1 MICEKCNQYYDDSIT
16 ICPYCGHVKENRLI
30 ICKNCGCPFSAE
42 YEVCPQCGT
51 IVEAEAEVNENPF
64 ADKQEPITEEIESSD
79 ASAVTTSEDEIL
91 TTKLYCEK
99 CNKTFPSTK
108 KFCRYCG
115 TPLVNCDSH
124 QVADSVHNSEAH
136 DTGHTKTESE
146 KKNYCPS
153 CGKEYPIGKKFCRVC
168 GSPLQEG
175 TKETITPATAT
186 SNDNYQARISAIP
199 SRQQVE
205 TTTTYP
211 QPQIKTDAE
220 QKIPVTTSA
229 KTMVSANAEDGF
241 FALCEILL
249 DEKVSFMRFANSY
262 KVYDLSGNIIG
273 AVEQTNISGGAKA
286 ARVLFGSG
294 TKTMQQFHYNI
305 VDSNG
310 KQLAGVHR
318 DGGAFAQI
326 KITDRHEKTLGYLS
340 RGQLLDTNQNVICR
354 LKSDWKGWNLS
365 ITDASGKEIGTV
377 QKRWNGIRKEVFTS
391 ADKYHISIH
400 PSIEGSKR
408 VAVFGLA
415 IVYDILIHER

>member
-91 TTKLYCEK
+91 PTKLYCEK

-115 TPLVNCDSH
+115 TPLVACDSH
-124 QVADSVHNSEAH
+124 QMVDSEHHSETH
-136 DTGHTKTESE
+136 DTGHAKTDSE

-168 GSPLQEG
+168 GTPLQEG
-175 TKETITPATAT
+175 IKETTASVSAT
-186 SNDNYQARISAIP
+186 SNDDYQARTSVIP

-211 QPQIKTDAE
+211 QSQTDTDAE
-220 QKIPVTTSA
+220 QRIPVTTSA

-286 ARVLFGSG
+286 ARLLLGSG
-294 TKTMQQFHYNI
+294 TKSMQQFHYNI

-310 KQLAGVHR
+310 KQLAGVNR

-326 KITDRHEKTLGYLS
+326 RITDRHEKTLGYLS

-365 ITDASGKEIGTV
+365 ITDASGHEIGTV
-377 QKRWNGIRKEVFTS
+377 QKRWNGISKEFFTS
-391 ADKYHISIH
+391 ADKYHISID
-400 PSIEGSKR
+400 PSIEGANR